1 MGSGGPCTEPDAGPL
16 VAAVSS
22 NQVGRIDLTPI
33 ALLESVFLI
42 LARRRLWYMGGT
54 IHAGT
59 NTVMYWTFH
68 ATWRSLV

>member
-1 MGSGGPCTEPDAGPL
+1 MKDRASERYRL

-42 LARRRLWYMGGT
+42 LSPEAWLK
-54 IHAGT
+54 
-59 NTVMYWTFH
+59 
-68 ATWRSLV
+68 L